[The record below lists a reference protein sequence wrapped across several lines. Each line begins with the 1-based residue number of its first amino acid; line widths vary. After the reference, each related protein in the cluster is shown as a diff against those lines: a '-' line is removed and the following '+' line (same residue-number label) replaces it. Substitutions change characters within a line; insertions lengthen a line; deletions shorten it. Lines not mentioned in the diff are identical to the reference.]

1 MNETVFHNESR
12 GSNMGQDDTG
22 TAMPLLVLKGKW
34 QFVSLLHKITV
45 VSEDPK
51 TTSLLETFS
60 VIYSILCSPV
70 ICALIPLI
78 ECRVT
83 FRCVLPV

>member
-45 VSEDPK
+45 VLEVPE
-51 TTSLLETFS
+51 TISLLETFS
-60 VIYSILCSPV
+60 FIYSILNSLV
-70 ICALIPLI
+70 FCALIPLI

>member
-45 VSEDPK
+45 VSEVPD
-51 TTSLLETFS
+51 TTSLFETSSFL
-60 VIYSILCSPV
+60 YSMLNSPV
-70 ICALIPLI
+70 ICAFIPLI

>member
-1 MNETVFHNESR
+1 
-12 GSNMGQDDTG
+12 MGQDDTG

-45 VSEDPK
+45 VSEVPK
-51 TTSLLETFS
+51 KISLLETFS
-60 VIYSILCSPV
+60 FVFYRLKYSV

>member
-22 TAMPLLVLKGKW
+22 TAMPLLVLKGRW

-45 VSEDPK
+45 VSEVPK
-51 TTSLLETFS
+51 AISLLETFFF
-60 VIYSILCSPV
+60 VYSNLKSSV
-70 ICALIPLI
+70 ICALFPLI
-78 ECRVT
+78 ECEVT